1 MTKIMFCVNFYVLFL
16 KKYYKNHIYFDF
28 FDFLF
33 HKLVLLKV

>member
-28 FDFLF
+28 LF

>member
-28 FDFLF
+28 FIFYSIN
-33 HKLVLLKV
+33 